1 MPGFVTRYSSSTRL
15 LRLIAANLAA
25 AFLSILSPNAPL
37 MAQTAS
43 ATANDSHALITQAV
57 DETRLTT
64 LKGNTHPLARSEF
77 DLGTAPATLPMAR
90 MLLVLKRSP
99 AQEAALEQLLDD
111 QQNKSSASYHK
122 WLTPEEF
129 GAQFGPTDGD
139 MATIKTWLQLHG
151 FQVGS
156 TKGRAVLEFS
166 GSASQVQEAF
176 HTTIHKYMVNGE
188 QHWANATDP
197 QIPTALTPAVAGIA
211 SLNNFP
217 RKPMNAPAGTFT
229 RDKKSGKIIS
239 QNPLLTY
246 PGNYCTPVGEC
257 YGLGPY
263 DFATIYNVAPLW
275 NAGIDGTGVTIAIV
289 GETDIQLSDV
299 QAFRSLFGLPAND
312 PNFIWNGPDPGIL
325 GDESE
330 ADIDVQW
337 SGGVAKGA
345 TVDFVISEST
355 ETTFGT
361 DLSAVYIVDQNLAPI
376 MSESYGQCELALG
389 TAGNQFYNSLWQQA
403 SAQGLTVFISAGDA
417 GSAGCDNFDA
427 QGPAPAEF
435 GVQVS
440 GYASTPYNVAV
451 GGTDFNDF
459 NNSTTYWSSSN
470 NPTTQQSAL
479 SYIPETTWND
489 SCTNAIWGTISGFS
503 TNPETNCNNAN
514 LAGNV
519 IPLGGSGGVSNC
531 TAPGGSTPQ
540 SCSGGYSKPSWQTG
554 SGVPADGKRDLP
566 DVSLFASNGF
576 LGDSYLICQAD
587 QGGDCPSEFLGFG
600 GTSVSSPTFAGI
612 MALINQKTGE
622 RQGNANYVFY
632 KLASRSGSS
641 CTSAANESTSCIF
654 NDVTQGTIAMPCA
667 SGSPNCVTS
676 FGGDSYGILSGY
688 NAAAGY
694 DQATGLGSVNANNL
708 VNQWSSVASLP
719 SVTTLSSLTP
729 TTITHGQSVNF
740 TVTVKPESGTG
751 TTPTG
756 TISLAGPT
764 TANNTSQG
772 IAGFNLSSGTVTGNT
787 DMLPGGTY
795 SVTAHY
801 PGDSNYAPSDSSGI
815 SVTVGKENSQPEA
828 FLVTFNANN
837 TVISSNTN
845 TAVYGTPYIL
855 RVNVENSAGQICA
868 PTAASGA
875 TACPS
880 GNVTMTNNGAS
891 LDAGTYALNS
901 YGYFE
906 DYTVQ
911 LPGGTNSVKAA
922 YAGDKSFNS
931 STATNSITITPATT
945 TINTPYIYGAVV
957 GQSANISTTVY
968 TSTSAAAPSGTV
980 TFFANG
986 KALGGTVSY
995 NPVNGEAPG
1004 LAYLQATLT
1013 SNASAFPTPG
1023 SYAITATYSG
1033 DANYS
1038 TSASS
1043 ADEVTVI
1050 YATPNVTAN
1059 PYNQTVNYGGT
1070 ASVSV
1075 LVDTANKST
1084 YPTGTVTLVSFAG
1097 PVLAGPITCTNAK
1110 DASGNFACQVVG
1122 TFTVTAGGSF
1132 SVNYSGD
1139 QNYPASSSSGYI
1151 NMPDFT
1157 AQSQGYG
1164 SVTAGQSLNITILV
1178 TSISGLS
1185 GTVTNFGCSGLPA
1198 ETSCTFSPTQLTL
1211 PSNGS
1216 VSTSL
1221 TITTAALGQ
1230 DRQRESK
1237 GTRRISW
1244 EITGSTL
1251 VLGACLLVIPR
1262 FQRRGCGFGV
1272 LMLIAV
1278 LIFLPSCGGGGSG
1291 GGPPNPVPAISS
1303 LSPDQVAAGSQVQN
1317 LTINGSN
1324 FVNGSTVTLSG
1335 SSRNGS
1341 TFSPTQIVIA
1351 LEPTDVA
1358 TMGQYPIVVTN
1369 PSPGGGSSSPVN
1381 FGVVSGTPT
1390 GVFSF
1395 TMSATVGPI
1404 THNTPMSL
1412 TVQ

>member
-1 MPGFVTRYSSSTRL
+1 MFLWIAQANCL
-15 LRLIAANLAA
+15 LLAQTGSA
-25 AFLSILSPNAPL
+25 TINAPRG
-37 MAQTAS
+37 
-43 ATANDSHALITQAV
+43 LITQVV
-57 DETRLTT
+57 DETQLTT
-64 LKGNTHPLARSEF
+64 LKANTHPLARPEF
-77 DLGTAPATLPMAR
+77 DLGTAPATLALSR

-99 AQEAALEQLLDD
+99 EQEVALEQRLDD
-111 QQNKSSASYHK
+111 QQNKSSVNYHK

-129 GAQFGPTDGD
+129 GAQFGPADGD
-139 MATIKTWLQLHG
+139 MATIKTWLQSHG

-156 TKGRAVLEFS
+156 TNGRTVLEFS

-176 HTTIHKYMVNGE
+176 HTTIHKYIVNGE

-197 QIPTALTPAVAGIA
+197 QIPTALTSAVAGIV

-217 RKPMNAPAGTFT
+217 RKPMNAPGGTFT
-229 RDKKSGKIIS
+229 RSSKTGKIGTAH
-239 QNPLLTY
+239 PLLTF
-246 PGNYCTPVGEC
+246 PGGCVENNSEDGYCE

-263 DFATIYNVAPLW
+263 DFATIYNVLPLW

-289 GETDIQLSDV
+289 GETDIQMSDV
-299 QAFRSLFGLPAND
+299 QAFRSFFGLPAND
-312 PNFIWNGPDPGIL
+312 PTFIWNGPDPGIQ
-325 GDESE
+325 GDEPE

-345 TVDFVISEST
+345 SIDFVISQST

-376 MSESYGQCELALG
+376 MSESYGQCELVLG

-403 SAQGLTVFISAGDA
+403 SAQGITVFISAGDA

-427 QGPAPAEF
+427 QPPAPAEF
-435 GVQVS
+435 GLQVS

-459 NNSTTYWSSSN
+459 NNPATYWSITN
-470 NPTTQQSAL
+470 NPTTQESAL
-479 SYIPETTWND
+479 GYIPETTWND
-489 SCTNAIWGTISGFS
+489 SCTNAIWEMFQGLS
-503 TNPETNCNNAN
+503 TNPETNCNNPELN
-514 LAGNV
+514 DV
-519 IPLGGSGGVSNC
+519 IPEGGSGGVSAC
-531 TAPGGSTPQ
+531 TTPTGSTPQ
-540 SCSGGYSKPSWQTG
+540 NCSGGYAKPSWQTG

-576 LGDSYLICQAD
+576 VGQAYIICEAD
-587 QGGDCPSEFLGFG
+587 QNGDCPSQFLGFG
-600 GTSVSSPTFAGI
+600 GTSVSSPAFAGI

-641 CTSAANESTSCIF
+641 CTSASNESTSCIF

-815 SVTVGKENSQPEA
+815 SVTVGKENSQPQA

-845 TAVYGTPYIL
+845 TAVYGSPYIL
-855 RVNVENSAGQICA
+855 RVNVDNSAGQMCA

-880 GNVTMTNNGAS
+880 GNVTITDNGAA

-922 YAGDKSFNS
+922 YAGDSSFNA
-931 STATNSITITPATT
+931 STATNSIAITPAVSELNAPTVQNTYVGAAFTASATVQSQSSGAAPTGTITILSNGSPVTGTT
-945 TINTPYIYGAVV
+945 SY
-957 GQSANISTTVY
+957 QSGTGSGSNPVAYLTANFIS
-968 TSTSAAAPSGTV
+968 STSAFPVSGSYSIT
-980 TFFANG
+980 A
-986 KALGGTVSY
+986 SY
-995 NPVNGEAPG
+995 NGDGN
-1004 LAYLQATLT
+1004 YT
-1013 SNASAFPTPG
+1013 SVTSSPTQFTVQYPTP
-1023 SYAITATYSG
+1023 YVAVTPYQQNVAIGAR
-1033 DANYS
+1033 ANL
-1038 TSASS
+1038 
-1043 ADEVTVI
+1043 
-1050 YATPNVTAN
+1050 
-1059 PYNQTVNYGGT
+1059 
-1070 ASVSV
+1070 SVQIDS
-1075 LVDTANKST
+1075 ANKT
-1084 YPTGTVTLVSFAG
+1084 IHPTGTVLFTNAQNGAILAG
-1097 PVLAGPITCTNAK
+1097 PVTCASTIDGDGDYACTASTSFVVTTGITVLI
-1110 DASGNFACQVVG
+1110 G
-1122 TFTVTAGGSF
+1122 
-1132 SVNYSGD
+1132 YSGD
-1139 QNYPASSSSGYI
+1139 TNYPATSSSALVVA
-1151 NMPDFT
+1151 NDFQIGIDSSTIVKATQGQPQT
-1157 AQSQGYG
+1157 AQLDIEYLG
-1164 SVTAGQSLNITILV
+1164 AFN
-1178 TSISGLS
+1178 
-1185 GTVTNFGCSGLPA
+1185 GTVGNFTCAGLPA
-1198 ETSCTFSPTQLTL
+1198 ETTCSFNPTQLTT
-1211 PSNGS
+1211 SGS
-1216 VSTSL
+1216 TIV
-1221 TITTAALGQ
+1221 TITTTSPGQ
-1230 DRQRESK
+1230 SGQFRRTANEKTRIGWMASTMFPLIGVCFVGMAVRQRRSLLPFL
-1237 GTRRISW
+1237 TM
-1244 EITGSTL
+1244 L
-1251 VLGACLLVIPR
+1251 VLLAIVVS
-1262 FQRRGCGFGV
+1262 CG
-1272 LMLIAV
+1272 
-1278 LIFLPSCGGGGSG
+1278 GGGGSG
-1291 GGPPNPVPAISS
+1291 GGGGQQSNPVPSVSS
-1303 LSPDQVAAGSQVQN
+1303 LSPTQQTAGSQSQT

-1324 FVNGSTVTLSG
+1324 FVQGSAITYNGAAHAAAYVNTSQLTTSLSANDLATVG
-1335 SSRNGS
+1335 S
-1341 TFSPTQIVIA
+1341 
-1351 LEPTDVA
+1351 
-1358 TMGQYPIVVTN
+1358 YPVVVTN
-1369 PSPGGGSSSPVN
+1369 PSPGGGASNSTDFN
-1381 FGVVSGTPT
+1381 VVTTGTPT
-1390 GVFSF
+1390 GSYTVSVGASSGSISHITTF
-1395 TMSATVGPI
+1395 TLI
-1404 THNTPMSL
+1404 
-1412 TVQ
+1412 VQ